1 MVSAKLARVAGAGDG
16 HQDNGRL
23 SEAAD
28 TREEILKP
36 MLDQTAFSIL
46 IIIAIILAVVG
57 LVKPSWQT
65 TSVAVLLV
73 AIAVLVG
80 KKG

>member
-1 MVSAKLARVAGAGDG
+1 
-16 HQDNGRL
+16 
-23 SEAAD
+23 
-28 TREEILKP
+28 